1 MLDKKNRIRLISV
14 LFILFVFIFQT
25 LFIIQINTSN
35 NYPNN
40 FLNSTEVEK
49 NVNIRPSAEESYT
62 EQWLGN
68 PTFDSPI
75 EPWFLLEEGDLSD
88 VQATTSQNQGNLG
101 VLGEAREFSLVVDPS
116 NAIELAKWET
126 FKKSEFDLYPHSHGI
141 NSSGFYTSHFWKES
155 GGGQDENTPAV
166 RWKRNI
172 TMDVEMSDYIITSA
186 SIEAQFNATVQAKTL
201 TNGGIEVPNDYTS
214 DEMGGSQNDTLDHA
228 RFSVEISNLECT
240 KKFELA
246 HNQTRYLGDDDV
258 IGTWDSLPDT
268 PMTNNVDE
276 EVLIAYLTSILDD
289 DPFHKSFTI
298 ILGIDI
304 YCADNYFSS
313 DQDNW
318 QSLIIRYLNLTFTYE
333 KKIDQLTTVSWNQ
346 IGDKLNDRISDI
358 PNATIDVKNATLN
371 FRHKIDQTWSSSS
384 PNSEIRIKI
393 GNNKH
398 TETIKLSSASTS
410 FQEAKSG
417 GFDVT
422 SLILKDVNLSLSIQ
436 VFLADE
442 FGLDRNITISIDD
455 VYLYISYIIFT
466 PDTPLEPG
474 PDLSWLIYLLI
485 IAIIA
490 LITIFTLYQL
500 HFKYPP
506 MVRKTRKLRKKI
518 RKGKRAKPI
527 LIHKREDIVKNHVQN
542 LLQILKVEPK
552 QPEIIDKGEKIS
564 QKVKIKQL
572 QKEEK

>member
-25 LFIIQINTSN
+25 FFINQINTSN

-49 NVNIRPSAEESYT
+49 NVNIRPSAEESYI
-62 EQWLGN
+62 EQWLKN
-68 PTFDSPI
+68 PNFTDTTD
-75 EPWFLLEEGDLSD
+75 PWFNISVGDLTD
-88 VQATTSQNQGNLG
+88 VEAISSP
-101 VLGEAREFSLVVDPS
+101 GEANFMILGHSYTFSNVSGVPQADDWVNIS
-116 NAIELAKWET
+116 NPAFPVKPDTYI
-126 FKKSEFDLYPHSHGI
+126 I
-141 NSSGFYTSHFWKES
+141 NEQGCRVEHIW
-155 GGGQDENTPAV
+155 DEGKDQTRNTPSA

-172 TMDVEMSDYIITSA
+172 EMPINMSDYIITSA
-186 SIEAQFNATVQAKTL
+186 FLNATFNASVVTSP
-201 TNGGIEVPNDYTS
+201 TNNGIDTPNDS
-214 DEMGGSQNDTLDHA
+214 ISQFGIGDYA
-228 RFSVEISNLECT
+228 RFYVLISDIDQNQEYQI
-240 KKFELA
+240 A
-246 HNQTRYLGDDDV
+246 YNQTRDLGQ
-258 IGTWDSLPDT
+258 DSNPEINNYTDT
-268 PMTNNVDE
+268 LMNTVPED
-276 EVLIAYLTSILDD
+276 VLIAFLTSALIYNN
-289 DPFHKSFTI
+289 FNFSI

-304 YCADNYFSS
+304 YCEDNVPNEDEDRWTY
-313 DQDNW
+313 
-318 QSLIIRYLNLTFTYE
+318 LIIREVNLIFTCE
-333 KKIDQLTTVSWNQ
+333 KKVDQLTTVSWNQ
-346 IGDKLNDRISDI
+346 IGDKLNDRISHI
-358 PNATIDVKNATLN
+358 PNATINVKNATLN
-371 FRHKIDQTWSSSS
+371 FRYKIDQTWSSSS

-393 GNNKH
+393 GNNQH

-442 FGLDRNITISIDD
+442 FGLDRNIRISIDD
-455 VYLYISYIIFT
+455 VYLYISYIVFT
-466 PDTPLEPG
+466 PDPAMEPG
-474 PDLSWLIYLLI
+474 PDLSWLIYLLVV
-485 IAIIA
+485 AIIA

-552 QPEIIDKGEKIS
+552 QPKIIDKGEKIS

>member
-1 MLDKKNRIRLISV
+1 MSDKINKVRKIVVMVIIISFICQILFINLINNSINSPQNSLISFKKNNYEK
-14 LFILFVFIFQT
+14 
-25 LFIIQINTSN
+25 IQI
-35 NYPNN
+35 
-40 FLNSTEVEK
+40 ST
-49 NVNIRPSAEESYT
+49 EESYT
-62 EQWLGN
+62 EQWLKN
-68 PTFDSPI
+68 PKFADTTD
-75 EPWFLLEEGDLSD
+75 PWFNTCEGDLTD
-88 VQATTSQNQGNLG
+88 VDATSTPDEANFKILGHSYTFSNVLGVPQADDWVNISNPAFPVKPDTYIINEQGCRVEHIWDETQNQT
-101 VLGEAREFSLVVDPS
+101 R
-116 NAIELAKWET
+116 
-126 FKKSEFDLYPHSHGI
+126 
-141 NSSGFYTSHFWKES
+141 
-155 GGGQDENTPAV
+155 NTPSA
-166 RWKRNI
+166 RWKRDIEMPIN
-172 TMDVEMSDYIITSA
+172 MSDYIMTSA
-186 SIEAQFNATVQAKTL
+186 SLNATFNASVVTSPTQ
-201 TNGGIEVPNDYTS
+201 NGIDTPND
-214 DEMGGSQNDTLDHA
+214 GISQFGIGDYA
-228 RFSVEISNLECT
+228 RFYVLITDVDQNQEYQV
-240 KKFELA
+240 A
-246 HNQTRYLGDDDV
+246 YNQTRDLGQ
-258 IGTWDSLPDT
+258 DSDPKISNHTDT
-268 PMTNNVDE
+268 LMNTVPKDI
-276 EVLIAYLTSILDD
+276 LIAFLTSALAYDN
-289 DPFHKSFTI
+289 FNFSI

-304 YCADNYFSS
+304 YCEDNIGAS
-313 DQDNW
+313 DRDIW
-318 QSLIIRYLNLTFTYE
+318 TYLIIREVNLTFTCE
-333 KKIDQLTTVSWNQ
+333 KKVDQLTTVSWNQ
-346 IGDKLNDRISDI
+346 IGDKLNNRITDI
-358 PNATIDVKNATLN
+358 SNATINVKNATLN
-371 FRHKIDQTWSSSS
+371 FRYKIDQTWPSSS

-422 SLILKDVNLSLSIQ
+422 SLILKDVNISLSIQ

-474 PDLSWLIYLLI
+474 PDWSWLIFLLI
-485 IAIIA
+485 CAIIA

-527 LIHKREDIVKNHVQN
+527 LIHKREDIVKNHIQN

-552 QPEIIDKGEKIS
+552 QPEIVGKGEKIV